1 MRHLWLLSTG
11 LAWAVMMVLL
21 FQREIRPYFE
31 FQKPPSYETV
41 LRDKRHPEVQRRVV
55 YFTDGR
61 IKIGESETL
70 IEPEGGGGAS
80 LRTRFLMGMSAFSPI
95 KLPDDKVFLLS
106 DFKVDPSFRLSEFRM
121 DCRFQGI
128 PISLK
133 GQRQGEKLFVRYDLM
148 VARGERLVELPP
160 DATLSD
166 SFLPYLGGRGL
177 EEGKKWRIRMVDL
190 SGLVTMGKGQ
200 ELSFTEM
207 YATVEG
213 REVIRAG
220 NREVPCW
227 KVTVREQA
235 NDDPEKW
242 AYQLW
247 VDEKGTVVQQLMKV
261 NRLPCTVVLEEQRTL
276 TPEAARTHRW
286 RVEAPR

>member
-1 MRHLWLLSTG
+1 MRHLWLLFTG
-11 LAWAVMMVLL
+11 LAWAVMMGLL

-31 FQKPPSYETV
+31 YQRPPSYESI
-41 LRDKRHPEVQRRVV
+41 LREKRNPEVQRRVI
-55 YFTDGR
+55 YFTEGR
-61 IKIGESETL
+61 TRIGECETL
-70 IEPEGGGGAS
+70 IDPKAEGGAT
-80 LRTRFLMGMSAFSPI
+80 LRTRFLMGVSVFSPI
-95 KLPDDKVFLLS
+95 PLPDDKIYMVSEFKVDSAYRLS
-106 DFKVDPSFRLSEFRM
+106 DFKM

-128 PISLK
+128 PITLK
-133 GQRQGEKLFVRYDLM
+133 GQRQGEKLFVSYNLM
-148 VARGERLVELPP
+148 VARGDRLVDLPP

-166 SFLPYLGGRGL
+166 SFLPYLGGTGL

-190 SGLVTMGKGQ
+190 SGLITMGKGQ

-207 YATVEG
+207 FAAVEG
-213 REVIRAG
+213 REVVRAG
-220 NREVPCW
+220 TREVPCW
-227 KVTVREQA
+227 KVSVREQA

-261 NRLPCTVVLEEQRTL
+261 NRLPCLVVLEEQRIL
-276 TPEAARTHRW
+276 TPDAAKAHRW